1 MTPPIVNQELARHF
15 LRDIEPRWKAFWFHM
30 HLMAKNL
37 TEFADGMADVTEE
50 VYRYHCS
57 GQKNDFVGWI
67 QEVVGDA
74 ELARRL
80 RSVAGKEE
88 AARVVQ
94 TRVKELQTTLNGQD

>member
-1 MTPPIVNQELARHF
+1 MSEPQVTKDLAQHF

-37 TEFADGMADVTEE
+37 TEFAVGMGDLTEE

-57 GQKNDFVGWI
+57 GQKNDFVSWI
-67 QEVVGDA
+67 QEVVGDS

-80 RSVAGKEE
+80 HSVDGKEE

-94 TRVKELQTTLNGQD
+94 ARVKELQAALNGQD